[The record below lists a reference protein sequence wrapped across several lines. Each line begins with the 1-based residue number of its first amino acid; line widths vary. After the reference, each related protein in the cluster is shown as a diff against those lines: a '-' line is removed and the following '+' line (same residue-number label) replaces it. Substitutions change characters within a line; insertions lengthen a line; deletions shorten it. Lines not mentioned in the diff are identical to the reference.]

1 MSGVFPSPRE
11 TIGVEAETGRN
22 SRYCSITPLLRCD
35 FAVAESIWI
44 SYAKQVRPIVDL
56 QARCK
61 VNRMPGLSKE
71 DKLRL
76 LTTMLESRHA
86 DLREQNLNRQGK
98 GHFHVSGMGHEALAA
113 VSIQMKPGDYIFS
126 YYRDRGLVLGRGMT
140 TRQLGLEYFAKRNTG
155 SGGRQMPS
163 HYSNADLHIWSVPTP
178 TGSQLLPACGIAWG
192 IQLDGK
198 KNLVVTTVGDAAT
211 RQGDFFEALCF
222 AKEKKLPLL
231 FLVEDNAYG
240 ISMPTRKTNP
250 LALNVLESENWRR
263 INGENVQQVYDATA
277 EAFEKIR
284 AGNGPFFFWI
294 NMERLSSHT
303 SSDDQKLYRSQD
315 ELRELEK
322 FDPLKCW
329 KDQLIEE
336 GIVTAEEFARLD
348 SEIKERIRHEYAE
361 AEKAEDPSPN
371 ELLANVTKPAPKI
384 DKEILPPGKYRIGDT
399 VNKTLRAGLEED
411 PRRILFGED
420 IEDPKGGV
428 FRLTQKL
435 STEFPK
441 QVFNSPL
448 AESTILGVACGLAAY
463 GKRPVFELQFI
474 DFIYPGF
481 NQLVTNISNLRWR
494 SFGNWQC
501 PAVIYA
507 PYGAYLP
514 GGSLWHSQANES
526 ALAHYPGLNVVIPST
541 PADAAGL
548 LWTAMHG
555 EDPVVFLIPK
565 HLLWAEH
572 EYAEPIRA
580 VPLGRARQCTNGSDV
595 TVIAWG
601 NTIEKSLEAIA
612 KIDKETSVELIDLRS
627 IVPWDK
633 AAIED
638 SVHKTRRLVVV
649 QEDTQNCSVGQMIIS
664 HITSTPELWNELI
677 SPPILVSKAN
687 VMIGYNP
694 IYEYAA
700 LPDVERIVAAI
711 RRSVATKYERVA
723 VAGIADSGRAETET
737 AFIQPGSPIPATAG
751 RIQSITIPVMGE
763 GIRNAKIV
771 SLLKKPGDPV
781 ALDDELC
788 EVETDKAV
796 YPIQSSFAGVMGEW
810 KTKVG
815 DTVEI
820 GQELGTLFTDEA
832 SLAEQFQGAA
842 EVSAP
847 VTAGVDRGRS
857 VPERE
862 FVRPGS
868 ATPATGIEPA
878 LSPTIT
884 RKLSRVIPANLQ
896 IDARWH
902 AIQEAR
908 EVSKKKDGKEAPSP
922 SVMIAWSV
930 VRAMEKHAP
939 FRRLIL
945 DDDQIVQN
953 DDFDL
958 GVAVALEGDRLATAV
973 ITNANKK
980 SWPEFVKIYNET
992 VAATRGGRVDA
1003 MNAPVVITSLGAF
1016 GVKAGAPIVVPP
1028 SVGTL
1033 FVGSA
1038 HRELIPNKNRNE
1050 SAEVITLSLTFDHR
1064 VVNGAGAAAFANE
1077 IKTRIEAFKIPSEKV
1092 SAESARKR

>member
-1 MSGVFPSPRE
+1 
-11 TIGVEAETGRN
+11 
-22 SRYCSITPLLRCD
+22 
-35 FAVAESIWI
+35 
-44 SYAKQVRPIVDL
+44 
-56 QARCK
+56 
-61 VNRMPGLSKE
+61 MPVLSKD

-76 LTTMLESRHA
+76 LRIILESRHA
-86 DLREQNLNRQGK
+86 DLREQNLIRQGK

-113 VSIQMKPGDYIFS
+113 VSIQMEPDDYIVS

-163 HYSNADLHIWSVPTP
+163 HYSDADLHIWSVPTP

-192 IQLDGK
+192 IKLDGK
-198 KNLVVTTVGDAAT
+198 RNVVVTTIGDAAT
-211 RQGDFFEALCF
+211 RQGDFFEAICF
-222 AKEKKLPLL
+222 AKEKKLPVL
-231 FLVEDNAYG
+231 FVVEDNAYG

-250 LALNVLESENWRR
+250 LALDILEQENWRH
-263 INGENVQQVYDATA
+263 IEGQDVQEVYDATA

-284 AGNGPFFFWI
+284 DGGGPFFFWI
-294 NMERLSSHT
+294 KMERLSSHT
-303 SSDDQKLYRSQD
+303 SSDDQKLYRTAE
-315 ELRELEK
+315 ELRDLEK
-322 FDPLKCW
+322 SDPLACW
-329 KDQLIEE
+329 KDRLIKE
-336 GIVTAEEFARLD
+336 GVITQKDYADLD
-348 SEIKERIRHEYAE
+348 NEIKERVRREYAE

-371 ELLANVTKPAPKI
+371 ELLANVTKPPPEI

-399 VNKTLRAGLEED
+399 VNRTLSAGLEED
-411 PRRILFGED
+411 PLRILFGED

-435 STEFPK
+435 SSEFPK

-463 GKRPVFELQFI
+463 GKRPVFEVQFI

-481 NQLVTNISNLRWR
+481 NQLVTNISTLRWR
-494 SFGNWQC
+494 SFGNWKC

-541 PADAAGL
+541 PDDAAGL
-548 LWTAMHG
+548 LWTAMHA
-555 EDPVVFLIPK
+555 EDPVIFLVAK

-572 EYAEPIRA
+572 EYTKPIRA
-580 VPLGRARQCTNGSDV
+580 VPLGKARNVHDGSDV
-595 TVIAWG
+595 TLVAWG
-601 NTIEKSLEAIA
+601 NTVEKSLEALN
-612 KIDKETSVELIDLRS
+612 KIGNEVSVELIDLRS
-627 IVPWDK
+627 IVPWDA
-633 AAIED
+633 AAIEE
-638 SVHKTRRLVVV
+638 SVRKTRRLVVV
-649 QEDTQNCSVGQMIIS
+649 QEDTENCSVGQMIIS
-664 HITSTPELWNELI
+664 HVTGNPGLWNGLL
-677 SPPILVSKAN
+677 SPPILVSKPN
-687 VMIGYNP
+687 VVIGYNP

-700 LPDVERIVAAI
+700 LPDVERIVTAI
-711 RRSVATKYERVA
+711 RRSISTRHERA
-723 VAGIADSGRAETET
+723 AGDGIGDSGRAVPKPEVVM
-737 AFIQPGSPIPATAG
+737 PRSPISATTKTTEH
-751 RIQSITIPVMGE
+751 RVQSITVPVMGE

-771 SLLKKPGDPV
+771 SLLKKPGEQIQ
-781 ALDDELC
+781 LDDELC

-796 YPIQSSFAGVMGEW
+796 YPIQSSFAGKMGEW
-810 KTKVG
+810 KTKIG

-820 GQELGTLFTDEA
+820 GQELGTIVTSEPA
-832 SLAEQFQGAA
+832 SAEQFDAA
-842 EVSAP
+842 AKESVVA
-847 VTAGVDRGRS
+847 AGVDRGRAAS
-857 VPERE
+857 EIPMSQ
-862 FVRPGS
+862 PGS
-868 ATPATGIEPA
+868 PPPGTAIEPA

-884 RKLSRVIPANLQ
+884 RKLNRVIPANLQ
-896 IDARWH
+896 IDARWN

-908 EVSKKKDGKEAPSP
+908 HAVKKTDREQAASP
-922 SVMIAWSV
+922 SMMIAWAV

-945 DDDQIVQN
+945 EDDQIVQN

-973 ITNANKK
+973 ITTANQK
-980 SWPEFVKIYNET
+980 SWPEFVSTFNET

-1016 GVKAGAPIVVPP
+1016 EVKAGAPIVVPP

-1033 FVGSA
+1033 FVGTA
-1038 HRELIPNKNRNE
+1038 HRELISNKNRNE

-1077 IKTRIEAFKIPSEKV
+1077 IKKQIEGFKIS
-1092 SAESARKR
+1092 SAKMPAASADKR

>member
-1 MSGVFPSPRE
+1 
-11 TIGVEAETGRN
+11 
-22 SRYCSITPLLRCD
+22 
-35 FAVAESIWI
+35 
-44 SYAKQVRPIVDL
+44 
-56 QARCK
+56 
-61 VNRMPGLSKE
+61 MPGLSKN

-76 LTTMLESRHA
+76 LTLIVESRHA
-86 DLREQNLNRQGK
+86 DLREQNLIRQGK

-113 VSIQMKPGDYIFS
+113 VSIQMEPDDYIVS

-163 HYSNADLHIWSVPTP
+163 HYSDADLHIWSVPTP

-192 IQLDGK
+192 IKLDGK
-198 KNLVVTTVGDAAT
+198 KNLVVTTIGDAAT
-211 RQGDFFEALCF
+211 RQGDFFEAICF
-222 AKEKKLPLL
+222 AKEKKLPVL

-250 LALNVLESENWRR
+250 LALNILERDNWREVE
-263 INGENVQQVYDATA
+263 GQDVQQVYDAAA

-284 AGNGPFFFWI
+284 DGDGPFFFWM

-303 SSDDQKLYRSQD
+303 SSDDQKLYRGA
-315 ELRELEK
+315 EEMEELEK

-329 KDQLIEE
+329 RDQLIKE
-336 GIVTAEEFARLD
+336 GVITQQQYAALD
-348 SEIKERIRHEYAE
+348 NEVKERIRREYAE
-361 AEKAEDPSPN
+361 AEKAQDPSPN
-371 ELLANVTKPAPKI
+371 ELLANVTKTPPKG
-384 DKEILPPGKYRIGDT
+384 DKQILPPGKYRIGDT
-399 VNKTLRAGLEED
+399 VNKTLRVGLEED
-411 PRRILFGED
+411 PRRLLFGED

-494 SFGNWQC
+494 SFGNWKC
-501 PAVIYA
+501 PAVFYA

-526 ALAHYPGLNVVIPST
+526 ALAHYPGLSVIVPST

-548 LWTAMHG
+548 LWTAMQC
-555 EDPVVFLIPK
+555 EDPVMFLIPK

-572 EYAEPIRA
+572 ESAEPIRA
-580 VPLGRARQCTNGSDV
+580 VPLGKARQVREGSDV
-595 TVIAWG
+595 TVVAWG
-601 NTIEKSLEAIA
+601 NTVEKSLETLDAIGNE
-612 KIDKETSVELIDLRS
+612 ISIELIDLRS

-633 AAIED
+633 AAIEN
-638 SVHKTRRLVVV
+638 SVRKTRRLVVV
-649 QEDTQNCSVGQMIIS
+649 QEDTENCSVGQMIIS
-664 HITSTPELWNELI
+664 HVTGAPELWNELL
-677 SPPILVSKAN
+677 SPPILVSKPN

-711 RRSVATKYERVA
+711 RRCVSAKHDRA
-723 VAGIADSGRAETET
+723 VVPTGVDRDHVLPEPKFGKPKSAPAARGASADRQVQA
-737 AFIQPGSPIPATAG
+737 
-751 RIQSITIPVMGE
+751 ITVPVMGE
-763 GIRNAKIV
+763 GIRSAKIV
-771 SLLKKPGDPV
+771 SLLKQRGEPIQ
-781 ALDDELC
+781 LDDELC

-820 GQELGTLFTDEA
+820 GQELGTIFTSEPA
-832 SLAEQFQGAA
+832 FAEQFEAAAKQSADRGTVAAVVSAA
-842 EVSAP
+842 EP
-847 VTAGVDRGRS
+847 DNHGRHA
-857 VPERE
+857 R
-862 FVRPGS
+862 RYN
-868 ATPATGIEPA
+868 IEPA
-878 LSPTIT
+878 LSPTIA
-884 RKLSRVIPANLQ
+884 RRLNRVIPANLQ
-896 IDARWH
+896 IDARWQ
-902 AIQEAR
+902 AIEKAR
-908 EVSKKKDGKEAPSP
+908 EAAKKKDGERAPSP

-945 DDDQIVQN
+945 EDDQIVQH

-973 ITNANKK
+973 ITNANQK
-980 SWPEFVKIYNET
+980 SWPEFVTTYDET
-992 VAATRGGRVDA
+992 VAATRAGRVDA
-1003 MNAPVVITSLGAF
+1003 VNAPVVITSLGAF

-1033 FVGSA
+1033 FVGTA

-1077 IKTRIEAFKIPSEKV
+1077 IRKQIEEFEIPKREPTAV
-1092 SAESARKR
+1092 SR

>member
-1 MSGVFPSPRE
+1 
-11 TIGVEAETGRN
+11 
-22 SRYCSITPLLRCD
+22 
-35 FAVAESIWI
+35 
-44 SYAKQVRPIVDL
+44 
-56 QARCK
+56 
-61 VNRMPGLSKE
+61 MPELSKK

-76 LTTMLESRHA
+76 LTIMLESRHA

-113 VSIQMKPGDYIFS
+113 VSVQMEPDDYIVP

-140 TRQLGLEYFAKRNTG
+140 TQQLALEYFAKRKTG
-155 SGGRQMPS
+155 SGGRMMPS
-163 HYSNADLHIWSVPTP
+163 HYSDLERHIWSVPTP
-178 TGSQLLPACGIAWG
+178 TGSQLLPGCGMAWG

-198 KNLVVTTVGDAAT
+198 KNVVVTTVGDAAT
-211 RQGDFFEALCF
+211 RQGDFFEAVCF
-222 AKEKKLPLL
+222 AKEKKLPAL
-231 FLVEDNAYG
+231 FVVEDNAYG
-240 ISMPTRKTNP
+240 ISSPTREINP
-250 LALNVLESENWRR
+250 LALGVLEHNEWKELA
-263 INGENVQQVYDATA
+263 GEDVQQIYDAA
-277 EAFEKIR
+277 AGAIEKMR
-284 AGNGPFFFWI
+284 AGGGPHFWWVT
-294 NMERLSSHT
+294 MERLSSHT
-303 SSDDQKLYRSQD
+303 SSDDQKLYRSAA
-315 ELRELEK
+315 ELAEIEK
-322 FDPLKCW
+322 RDPVKCW
-329 KDQLIEE
+329 QEKLIAE
-336 GIVTAEEFARLD
+336 GVLTPEEFAKID
-348 SEIKERIRHEYAE
+348 NEIKERIRREYGD
-361 AEKAEDPSPN
+361 AEKAENPSPN
-371 ELLANVTKPAPKI
+371 ELEANVTGALPKI
-384 DKEILPPGKYRIGDT
+384 DKEILPAGKYRIGDT
-399 VNKTLRAGLEED
+399 VNKTLRLGLEED
-411 PRRILFGED
+411 PRRVIFGED

-435 STEFPK
+435 STEFPR

-494 SFGNWQC
+494 SFGNWRC

-555 EDPVVFLIPK
+555 EDPVIFLIPK

-572 EYAEPIRA
+572 EYTAPIQA

-595 TVIAWG
+595 TVVAWG

-612 KIDKETSVELIDLRS
+612 KIDNEISVELLDLRS

-633 AAIED
+633 TAVED

-649 QEDTQNCSVGQMIIS
+649 QEDTENCSVGQMIIS
-664 HITSTPELWNELI
+664 HVTSTPELWNELVG
-677 SPPILVSKAN
+677 PPILVSKAN

-700 LPDVERIVAAI
+700 LPDVERIITAI
-711 RRSVATKYERVA
+711 RRSVATKQERAVVA
-723 VAGIADSGRAETET
+723 VNVDRGRVVSEPEFAQPESSAFAE
-737 AFIQPGSPIPATAG
+737 ATADKPPPPTVD
-751 RIQSITIPVMGE
+751 RDKRRLQSITVPVMGE
-763 GIRNAKIV
+763 GIRSAKIV
-771 SLLKKPGDPV
+771 SLLKKPGDAV

-796 YPIQSSFAGVMGEW
+796 YPIQSSFAGTMGER

-815 DTVEI
+815 HTVEI
-820 GQELGTLFTDEA
+820 GQELGTLFADEA
-832 SLAEQFQGAA
+832 PLADQVQAAA
-842 EVSAP
+842 EVSADRKTVEATVP
-847 VTAGVDRGRS
+847 AAEADNRGRHARHYS
-857 VPERE
+857 
-862 FVRPGS
+862 
-868 ATPATGIEPA
+868 IEPA

-896 IDARWH
+896 IDACWD

-908 EVSKKKDGKEAPSP
+908 EAAKKKDGKNAPSP
-922 SVMIAWSV
+922 SVMIAWCV

-939 FRRLIL
+939 FRRLML
-945 DDDQIVQN
+945 EDDQIVQN

-958 GVAVALEGDRLATAV
+958 GIAVALDDDRLATAV

-980 SWPEFVKIYNET
+980 SWLEFVKTYNET
-992 VAATRGGRVDA
+992 VVATRGGRIDA

-1033 FVGSA
+1033 FIGTA
-1038 HRELIPNKNRNE
+1038 HRQLIRNKNTNE
-1050 SAEVITLSLTFDHR
+1050 NAEVITLSLTFDHR

-1077 IKTRIEAFKIPSEKV
+1077 IKKQIEGFKIPEGKIGAV
-1092 SAESARKR
+1092 SP

>member
-1 MSGVFPSPRE
+1 
-11 TIGVEAETGRN
+11 
-22 SRYCSITPLLRCD
+22 
-35 FAVAESIWI
+35 
-44 SYAKQVRPIVDL
+44 VRAIVD
-56 QARCK
+56 QEATCK
-61 VNRMPGLSKE
+61 ITRMPALSKD

-76 LTTMLESRHA
+76 LTIILESRHA
-86 DLREQNLNRQGK
+86 DLREQNLIRQGK
-98 GHFHVSGMGHEALAA
+98 GHFHVSGMGHEGLAA
-113 VSIQMKPGDYIFS
+113 VSIQMEQNDYIVS

-163 HYSNADLHIWSVPTP
+163 HYSDAALHIWSVPTP

-198 KNLVVTTVGDAAT
+198 KNVVVTTIGDAAT
-211 RQGDFFEALCF
+211 RQGDFFEAICF
-222 AKEKKLPLL
+222 AKEKKLPVL

-250 LALNVLESENWRR
+250 LALDILEQDNWRQ
-263 INGENVQQVYDATA
+263 IEGQDVQQIYDATA

-284 AGNGPFFFWI
+284 GGGGPFFFWI
-294 NMERLSSHT
+294 KMERLSSHT
-303 SSDDQKLYRSQD
+303 SSDDQKLYRTA
-315 ELRELEK
+315 EELEGLEK
-322 FDPLKCW
+322 CDPLIYW
-329 KDQLIEE
+329 KDQLIKE
-336 GIVTAEEFARLD
+336 GVITQKDYAELD
-348 SEIKERIRHEYAE
+348 NEIKERVRREYAE

-371 ELLANVTKPAPKI
+371 ELLANVTKPPPKI

-399 VNKTLRAGLEED
+399 VNKTLRAGIQD
-411 PRRILFGED
+411 DSQRILFGED

-435 STEFPK
+435 STKFPK

-481 NQLVTNISNLRWR
+481 NQLVTNISTLRWR
-494 SFGNWQC
+494 SFGNWKC

-541 PADAAGL
+541 PGDAAGL
-548 LWTAMHG
+548 LWTAMHA
-555 EDPVVFLIPK
+555 EDPVIFLVPK

-572 EYAEPIRA
+572 EYTKPIGA
-580 VPLGRARQCTNGSDV
+580 VPLGKARNVREGSDV
-595 TVIAWG
+595 TLVAWG
-601 NTIEKSLEAIA
+601 NTIEKSLEALN
-612 KIDKETSVELIDLRS
+612 KIGNEISVELIDLRS
-627 IVPWDK
+627 IVPWDA
-633 AAIED
+633 AAIEE
-638 SVHKTRRLVVV
+638 SVRKTRRLIVV
-649 QEDTQNCSVGQMIIS
+649 QEDTENCSVGQMIIS
-664 HITSTPELWNELI
+664 HVSGTPGLWNELLN
-677 SPPILVSKAN
+677 PPVLVSKPN
-687 VMIGYNP
+687 VVIGYNP

-700 LPDVERIVAAI
+700 LPDVERIVTAI
-711 RRSVATKYERVA
+711 RRAVTSKQERADVAAGVDRAGSSQEPALAHPGLTPPATKKT
-723 VAGIADSGRAETET
+723 TE
-737 AFIQPGSPIPATAG
+737 QHV
-751 RIQSITIPVMGE
+751 QSITVPIMGE

-771 SLLKKPGDPV
+771 SLLKKPGDQIQ
-781 ALDDELC
+781 LDDELC

-810 KTKVG
+810 KTKIG

-820 GQELGTLFTDEA
+820 GQELGTIATSEPAF
-832 SLAEQFQGAA
+832 AEQFETAVK
-842 EVSAP
+842 ESA
-847 VTAGVDRGRS
+847 VVAAGVDRS
-857 VPERE
+857 AVLAERD
-862 FVRPGS
+862 FKQSGS
-868 ATPATGIEPA
+868 STPATAIEPA

-896 IDARWH
+896 IDARWD
-902 AIQEAR
+902 AIREAR
-908 EVSKKKDGKEAPSP
+908 QAVKATDREQAPSP
-922 SVMIAWSV
+922 SIMIAWSV
-930 VRAMEKHAP
+930 VRAMESHAP

-945 DDDQIVQN
+945 EDDQIVQN
-953 DDFDL
+953 DNFDL
-958 GVAVALEGDRLATAV
+958 GIAVALEGDRLATAV
-973 ITNANKK
+973 ITTANQK
-980 SWPEFVKIYNET
+980 SWPEFVTAFNET

-1016 GVKAGAPIVVPP
+1016 EVKAGAPIVVPP

-1033 FVGSA
+1033 FVGTA
-1038 HRELIPNKNRNE
+1038 HRELISNKTKNE
-1050 SAEVITLSLTFDHR
+1050 TAEVITLSLTFDHR

-1077 IKTRIEAFKIPSEKV
+1077 IKNQIEKFQIPSAKK
-1092 SAESARKR
+1092 SAASADKR

>member
-1 MSGVFPSPRE
+1 
-11 TIGVEAETGRN
+11 
-22 SRYCSITPLLRCD
+22 
-35 FAVAESIWI
+35 
-44 SYAKQVRPIVDL
+44 
-56 QARCK
+56 
-61 VNRMPGLSKE
+61 MPALSKE

-76 LTTMLESRHA
+76 LTTILESRHA

-113 VSIQMKPGDYIFS
+113 VSIQMEPDDYIVP
-126 YYRDRGLVLGRGMT
+126 YYRDRGLILGRGMT

-211 RQGDFFEALCF
+211 RQGDFFEAICF

-250 LALNVLESENWRR
+250 LALNVLEPDNWRR
-263 INGENVQQVYDATA
+263 IDGQNVQQIYDATA
-277 EAFEKIR
+277 EAFGKIR
-284 AGNGPFFFWI
+284 AGGGPFFFWI
-294 NMERLSSHT
+294 KMERLSSHT
-303 SSDDQKLYRSQD
+303 SSDDQKLYRNEQ
-315 ELRELEK
+315 ELRDLEK

-329 KDQLIEE
+329 KDQLIQE
-336 GIVTAEEFARLD
+336 GIITADDFARLN
-348 SEIKERIRHEYAE
+348 SEIKERIRREYSE

-371 ELLANVTKPAPKI
+371 ELLTNVTKPPPKI
-384 DKEILPPGKYRIGDT
+384 EKEILPPGKYRIGDT
-399 VNKTLRAGLEED
+399 VNKTLRAGLEDD

-494 SFGNWQC
+494 SFGNWKC

-526 ALAHYPGLNVVIPST
+526 ALAHYPGLSVVIPST

-548 LWTAMHG
+548 LWTAMHA
-555 EDPVVFLIPK
+555 EDPVIFLIPK

-572 EYAEPIRA
+572 EYTKPIQA
-580 VPLGRARQCTNGSDV
+580 VPLGRAGQCTNGSDV
-595 TVIAWG
+595 TVVAWG

-612 KIDKETSVELIDLRS
+612 KIENETSVELIDLRS

-633 AAIED
+633 AAIEK
-638 SVHKTRRLVVV
+638 SVRKTRRLVVV
-649 QEDTQNCSVGQMIIS
+649 QEDTENCSVGQMIIS
-664 HITSTPELWNELI
+664 HVTSTPELWNEMI

-687 VMIGYNP
+687 VVIGYNP

-711 RRSVATKYERVA
+711 RHSVATKYERA
-723 VAGIADSGRAETET
+723 GVAGIGDSGPPAKQPEY
-737 AFIQPGSPIPATAG
+737 IQPGSPLPATVDASK
-751 RIQSITIPVMGE
+751 RRVQNITVPVMGE
-763 GIRNAKIV
+763 GIRNAKVV

-815 DTVEI
+815 DTVDI
-820 GQELGTLFTDEA
+820 GQELGTLLTEEA
-832 SLAEQFQGAA
+832 SLADQLEAEA
-842 EVSAP
+842 EVSADQGT
-847 VTAGVDRGRS
+847 VAAGTNRGVKAIVPSRKERDVAPEDRRRYS
-857 VPERE
+857 
-862 FVRPGS
+862 
-868 ATPATGIEPA
+868 GIEPA

-896 IDARWH
+896 IDARWD
-902 AIQEAR
+902 AVREAR
-908 EVSKKKDGKEAPSP
+908 EAAKTKHPENAPSP
-922 SVMIAWSV
+922 SVMIAWAV

-945 DDDQIVQN
+945 EDDQIVQN

-958 GVAVALEGDRLATAV
+958 GVAVALEDDRLATAV
-973 ITNANKK
+973 ITDANRK
-980 SWPEFVKIYNET
+980 SWPEFMKSYEQI
-992 VAATRGGRVDA
+992 VAATRSGRVDA

-1033 FVGSA
+1033 FIGTA
-1038 HRELIPNKNRNE
+1038 HRELIPNKNKNE

-1077 IKTRIEAFKIPSEKV
+1077 IKKQIEGFTIPSQEKLG
-1092 SAESARKR
+1092 AAARKR

>member
-1 MSGVFPSPRE
+1 
-11 TIGVEAETGRN
+11 
-22 SRYCSITPLLRCD
+22 
-35 FAVAESIWI
+35 
-44 SYAKQVRPIVDL
+44 
-56 QARCK
+56 
-61 VNRMPGLSKE
+61 MPALSKD

-76 LTTMLESRHA
+76 LRIILESRHA
-86 DLREQNLNRQGK
+86 DLREQNLIRQGK
-98 GHFHVSGMGHEALAA
+98 GHFHVSGMGHEGLAA
-113 VSIQMKPGDYIFS
+113 VSIQMEPDDYIVS

-163 HYSNADLHIWSVPTP
+163 HYSDADLHIWSVPTP

-192 IQLDGK
+192 IKLDGK
-198 KNLVVTTVGDAAT
+198 KNVVVTTIGDAAT
-211 RQGDFFEALCF
+211 RQGDFFEAICF
-222 AKEKKLPLL
+222 AKEKKLPVL

-250 LALNVLESENWRR
+250 LALDILEQDNWRQ
-263 INGENVQQVYDATA
+263 IEGQDVQQIYDATA

-284 AGNGPFFFWI
+284 GGGGPFFFWI
-294 NMERLSSHT
+294 KMERLSSHT
-303 SSDDQKLYRSQD
+303 SSDDQKLYRTAE
-315 ELRELEK
+315 ELLDLEK
-322 FDPLKCW
+322 ADPLTCW
-329 KDQLIEE
+329 KDRLIKEDVITQE
-336 GIVTAEEFARLD
+336 DYAELD
-348 SEIKERIRHEYAE
+348 NEIKERVRREYAE

-371 ELLANVTKPAPKI
+371 ELLANVTKPPPTI
-384 DKEILPPGKYRIGDT
+384 EKEILRPGTYRIGDT
-399 VNKTLRAGLEED
+399 VNRTLHAGLGED
-411 PRRILFGED
+411 PQRILFGED

-463 GKRPVFELQFI
+463 GKRPVFEMQFI

-481 NQLVTNISNLRWR
+481 NQLVTNISTLRWR
-494 SFGNWQC
+494 SFGNWKC

-548 LWTAMHG
+548 LWTAMHT
-555 EDPVVFLIPK
+555 EDPVIFLVAK

-572 EYAEPIRA
+572 EYTEPINA
-580 VPLGRARQCTNGSDV
+580 VPLGKARNVREGSDV
-595 TVIAWG
+595 TLVAWG
-601 NTIEKSLEAIA
+601 NTIEKSLEALN
-612 KIDKETSVELIDLRS
+612 KIGNEISVELIDLRS
-627 IVPWDK
+627 IVPWDA
-633 AAIED
+633 AAIEE
-638 SVHKTRRLVVV
+638 SVRKTHRLIVV
-649 QEDTQNCSVGQMIIS
+649 QEDTENCSVGQMIIS
-664 HITSTPELWNELI
+664 HVTGNPGLWNQLL
-677 SPPILVSKAN
+677 SPPVLVSKPN
-687 VMIGYNP
+687 VVIGYNP

-700 LPDVERIVAAI
+700 LPDVERIVTAI
-711 RRSVATKYERVA
+711 RRSVSTKHERAT
-723 VAGIADSGRAETET
+723 VAGIGDSGRAASRTESEL
-737 AFIQPGSPIPATAG
+737 PGSPIPATADRG
-751 RIQSITIPVMGE
+751 EQYVQSITVPIMGE

-771 SLLKKPGDPV
+771 SLLKKPGEQIQ
-781 ALDDELC
+781 LDDELC

-810 KTKVG
+810 KTKIG

-820 GQELGTLFTDEA
+820 GEELGAIVTSEPAF
-832 SLAEQFQGAA
+832 AEQFEAA
-842 EVSAP
+842 PKESATAS
-847 VTAGVDRGRS
+847 VAAGVDRGRVAPEAS
-857 VPERE
+857 VK
-862 FVRPGS
+862 RPGS
-868 ATPATGIEPA
+868 SPPATAIEPA

-884 RKLSRVIPANLQ
+884 RKLNRVIPANLQ
-896 IDARWH
+896 IDARWN

-908 EVSKKKDGKEAPSP
+908 QASKKVDREQAPSP
-922 SVMIAWSV
+922 SMMIAWAV

-953 DDFDL
+953 DEFDL

-973 ITNANKK
+973 ITTANQK
-980 SWPEFVKIYNET
+980 SWQEFVSNYNET

-1016 GVKAGAPIVVPP
+1016 EVKAGAPIVVPP

-1033 FVGSA
+1033 FVGTA
-1038 HRELIPNKNRNE
+1038 HRELISNKNKNE
-1050 SAEVITLSLTFDHR
+1050 STEVITLSLTFDHR

-1077 IKTRIEAFKIPSEKV
+1077 IKKQIEGFKIPPARMPAA
-1092 SAESARKR
+1092 SADKR

>member
-1 MSGVFPSPRE
+1 
-11 TIGVEAETGRN
+11 
-22 SRYCSITPLLRCD
+22 
-35 FAVAESIWI
+35 
-44 SYAKQVRPIVDL
+44 
-56 QARCK
+56 
-61 VNRMPGLSKE
+61 MPALSKD

-76 LTTMLESRHA
+76 LRIILESRHA
-86 DLREQNLNRQGK
+86 DLREQNLIRQGK
-98 GHFHVSGMGHEALAA
+98 GHFHVSGMGHEGLAA
-113 VSIQMKPGDYIFS
+113 VSIQMEPDDYIVS

-163 HYSNADLHIWSVPTP
+163 HYSDADLHIWSVPTP

-192 IQLDGK
+192 IKLDGK
-198 KNLVVTTVGDAAT
+198 KNVVVTTIGDAAT
-211 RQGDFFEALCF
+211 RQGDFFEAICF
-222 AKEKKLPLL
+222 AKEKNLPVL

-250 LALNVLESENWRR
+250 LALEILKEDNWRQ
-263 INGENVQQVYDATA
+263 IEGQSVQQIYDATA

-284 AGNGPFFFWI
+284 DGGGPFFFWVK
-294 NMERLSSHT
+294 MERLSSHT
-303 SSDDQKLYRSQD
+303 SSDDQKLYRTAE
-315 ELRELEK
+315 ELLDLEK
-322 FDPLKCW
+322 ADPLTCW
-329 KDQLIEE
+329 KDRLIKE
-336 GIVTAEEFARLD
+336 GVITQEDYAELD
-348 SEIKERIRHEYAE
+348 NEIKERVRREYAE

-371 ELLANVTKPAPKI
+371 ELLANVTKPPPKI
-384 DKEILPPGKYRIGDT
+384 EKEILSPGKYRIGDT
-399 VNKTLRAGLEED
+399 VNRTLHAGLEED
-411 PRRILFGED
+411 PQRILFGED

-463 GKRPVFELQFI
+463 GKRPVFEVQFI

-481 NQLVTNISNLRWR
+481 NQLVTNISTLRWR
-494 SFGNWQC
+494 SFGNWKC

-548 LWTAMHG
+548 LWTAMHT
-555 EDPVVFLIPK
+555 EDPVIFLVAK

-572 EYAEPIRA
+572 EYTKPISA
-580 VPLGRARQCTNGSDV
+580 VPLGKARNVREGSDV
-595 TVIAWG
+595 TLVAWG
-601 NTIEKSLEAIA
+601 NTIEKSLEALN
-612 KIDKETSVELIDLRS
+612 KIGNEISVELIDLRS
-627 IVPWDK
+627 IVPWDA
-633 AAIED
+633 AAIEE
-638 SVHKTRRLVVV
+638 SVRKTHRLVVV
-649 QEDTQNCSVGQMIIS
+649 QEDTENCSVGQMIIS
-664 HITSTPELWNELI
+664 HVTGTPGLWNELL
-677 SPPILVSKAN
+677 SPPILVSKPN
-687 VMIGYNP
+687 VVIGYNP

-700 LPDVERIVAAI
+700 LPDVERIVTAI
-711 RRSVATKYERVA
+711 RRSISAKYERA
-723 VAGIADSGRAETET
+723 TVAGIGDSGRAAPRAESDL
-737 AFIQPGSPIPATAG
+737 PGSPIPATADLSEQHV
-751 RIQSITIPVMGE
+751 QSITVPVMGE

-771 SLLKKPGDPV
+771 SLLKTPGDQIQ
-781 ALDDELC
+781 LDDELC

-810 KTKVG
+810 KTKIG

-820 GQELGTLFTDEA
+820 GQELGTIVTSEPAF
-832 SLAEQFQGAA
+832 AEQFEAA
-842 EVSAP
+842 AKESPKHETEEAAVSA
-847 VTAGVDRGRS
+847 AAHGNSGRHT
-857 VPERE
+857 RHYN
-862 FVRPGS
+862 
-868 ATPATGIEPA
+868 IEPA

-884 RKLSRVIPANLQ
+884 RKLNRVIPANLQ
-896 IDARWH
+896 IDARWN

-908 EVSKKKDGKEAPSP
+908 QAVKKTDRERAPSP
-922 SVMIAWSV
+922 SVMIAWAV

-945 DDDQIVQN
+945 EDDQIVQN

-973 ITNANKK
+973 MATANQK
-980 SWPEFVKIYNET
+980 SWADFVSNYNET
-992 VAATRGGRVDA
+992 IAATRSGRVDA

-1016 GVKAGAPIVVPP
+1016 EVKAGAPIVVPP

-1033 FVGSA
+1033 FIGTA
-1038 HRELIPNKNRNE
+1038 HRELISNKNKNE

-1077 IKTRIEAFKIPSEKV
+1077 IKKQIEGFKIPSED
-1092 SAESARKR
+1092 ARTLSR

>member
-1 MSGVFPSPRE
+1 
-11 TIGVEAETGRN
+11 
-22 SRYCSITPLLRCD
+22 
-35 FAVAESIWI
+35 
-44 SYAKQVRPIVDL
+44 
-56 QARCK
+56 
-61 VNRMPGLSKE
+61 MPALSKK

-76 LTTMLESRHA
+76 LTTILESRHA

-113 VSIQMKPGDYIFS
+113 ISILLEPDDYIVP

-140 TRQLGLEYFAKRNTG
+140 TRELALEYFAKRNTG

-192 IQLDGK
+192 SQLDGK

-211 RQGDFFEALCF
+211 RQGDFFEAISF
-222 AKEKKLPLL
+222 AKEKQLPVL
-231 FLVEDNAYG
+231 FVVEDNGYG
-240 ISMPTRKTNP
+240 ISMPTRETNP
-250 LALNVLESENWRR
+250 LVLGVLQASDWQQ
-263 INGENVQQVYDATA
+263 IDGHDVQKLY
-277 EAFEKIR
+277 EAASAAMEKIR
-284 AGNGPFFFWI
+284 ASKGPAFFWI
-294 NMERLSSHT
+294 RMERLSSHT
-303 SSDDQKLYRSQD
+303 SSDDQKLYRSPE

-322 FDPLKCW
+322 CDPLKCW

-336 GIVTAEEFARLD
+336 GVITAEEFVKID
-348 SEIKERIRHEYAE
+348 TEIKERIRREYSD

-371 ELLANVTKPAPKI
+371 ELLANVAKPPQRI

-399 VNKTLRAGLEED
+399 VNKTLRLGLEED
-411 PRRILFGED
+411 PRRVIFGED

-463 GKRPVFELQFI
+463 GRRPVFELQFI

-494 SFGNWQC
+494 SFGNWKC

-507 PYGAYLP
+507 PYAAYLP

-526 ALAHYPGLNVVIPST
+526 VFAHYPGLSVVIPST
-541 PADAAGL
+541 PEDAAGL
-548 LWTAMHG
+548 LWTAMHS
-555 EDPVVFLIPK
+555 EDPVLFLIPK
-565 HLLWAEH
+565 HMFWAES
-572 EYAEPIRA
+572 ESREPIRA
-580 VPLGRARQCTNGSDV
+580 VPLGQARRFRNGSDV
-595 TVIAWG
+595 TLVAWG
-601 NTIEKSLEAIA
+601 NTVEKSLEALA
-612 KIDKETSVELIDLRS
+612 KIDREVSVELFDLRS

-633 AAIED
+633 DAIAR
-638 SVHKTRRLVVV
+638 SVHKTGRLVVV
-649 QEDTQNCSVGQMIIS
+649 QEDTENCSVGQMIIS
-664 HITSTPELWNELI
+664 HITARPDLWSKMV

-711 RRSVATKYERVA
+711 KRSVATKHERATVEAA
-723 VAGIADSGRAETET
+723 VPAAESSDRGRRGDRPYTT
-737 AFIQPGSPIPATAG
+737 PPKIDMSKDHMQKITVPI
-751 RIQSITIPVMGE
+751 MGE

-771 SLLKKPGDPV
+771 SLLKKPGDAI
-781 ALDDELC
+781 ALDDDLC

-796 YPIQSSFAGVMGEW
+796 YPIQSSFAGTMDEW

-815 DTVEI
+815 DTVDI
-820 GQELGTLFTDEA
+820 GQELGTILT
-832 SLAEQFQGAA
+832 GK
-842 EVSAP
+842 VSAGGK
-847 VTAGVDRGRS
+847 TAEDVEA
-857 VPERE
+857 VAAATAKPEKIPHEDTRHH
-862 FVRPGS
+862 R
-868 ATPATGIEPA
+868 GIEPA

-896 IDARWH
+896 IDARWET
-902 AIQEAR
+902 IRKAR
-908 EVSKKKDGKEAPSP
+908 DAAKKKNGKNAPSP
-922 SVMIAWSV
+922 SVMIAWAV

-945 DDDQIVQN
+945 EDETIVEN
-953 DDFDL
+953 ETFDL
-958 GVAVALEGDRLATAV
+958 GVAVALENDRLATAV
-973 ITNANKK
+973 IVDANKK
-980 SWPEFVKIYNET
+980 SWPEFVKIYDET
-992 VAATRGGRVDA
+992 ITATRSGRVDA
-1003 MNAPVVITSLGAF
+1003 MNAPVVITSLGGF
-1016 GVKAGAPIVVPP
+1016 RVKADAPIVVPP

-1033 FVGSA
+1033 FVGTA
-1038 HRELIPNKNRNE
+1038 HRELIPNGKKNE
-1050 SAEVITLSLTFDHR
+1050 TAEVITLSLTFDHR
-1064 VVNGAGAAAFANE
+1064 VVNGAGAANFVHE
-1077 IKTRIEAFKIPSEKV
+1077 IKQQIESFKIPAGGTRAVASH
-1092 SAESARKR
+1092 